1 MDEMDLSAL
10 RAVPDPIDR
19 ARRARQASRE
29 VEQIRT
35 DAIGEA
41 ARNGMTQA
49 AIGDALGVTR
59 ARISQIL
66 KGGPG
71 PERAFFDADEGGI
84 TVEAGRKLEAGKPAG
99 KAGPTLALED
109 IAAFEMLR
117 EHVTGLDLSASLE
130 FIEPPGIVNLN
141 RSGLVVI
148 CGPRLSPIVAQVL
161 ASDRALG
168 FECDDTGC
176 WYLKDHKTGRTYRS
190 PMDVGEDA
198 DIAYLGRLPRPD
210 GRGTFVYM
218 AGIHAPGEAGA
229 VHYLTTELEQVWQ
242 QVRDHKFS
250 TLIRSVHDPVN
261 HNRIIS
267 SERITEF
274 YRPEGN

>member
-1 MDEMDLSAL
+1 MDLSAL

-71 PERAFFDADEGGI
+71 PGRALWSVNEGAVTTGFGEKQEAPKNTGDSDPALSLADTVAER
-84 TVEAGRKLEAGKPAG
+84 
-99 KAGPTLALED
+99 
-109 IAAFEMLR
+109 MLR
-117 EHVTGLDLSASLE
+117 EHFAMLD
-130 FIEPPGIVNLN
+130 IEMHREVIRPPGFVDLN
-141 RSGLVVI
+141 RAGLVMI
-148 CGPRLSPIVAQVL
+148 CGPRLSPMIRQML
-161 ASDRALG
+161 AADRALG
-168 FECDDTGC
+168 FVCDNSGRWC
-176 WYLKDHKTGRTYRS
+176 LKDHRTGRTYRS
-190 PMDVGEDA
+190 PADNGEDA

-210 GRGTFVYM
+210 GLGTFIYM
-218 AGIHAPGEAGA
+218 AGIHAAGEAGA
-229 VHYLTTELEQVWQ
+229 VHYLTNELEQVWQ
-242 QVRDHKFS
+242 QVRDHRFS
-250 TLIRSVHDPVN
+250 TLIHCTYDHETREV
-261 HNRIIS
+261 IS
-267 SERITEF
+267 SERITDF

>member
-1 MDEMDLSAL
+1 MDLSAL
-10 RAVPDPIDR
+10 RGVADPIDR

-41 ARNGMTQA
+41 ARNGMSQA

-71 PERAFFDADEGGI
+71 PERAFWGADEGAI
-84 TVEAGRKLEAGKPAG
+84 TVSAGRKLEAGKPAA
-99 KAGPTLALED
+99 KAGPAVAVED

-117 EHVTGLDLSASLE
+117 EHVAALDLSVTLE
-130 FIEPPGIVNLN
+130 YIEPPGIVNLN
-141 RSGLVVI
+141 RAGLVVI
-148 CGPRLSPIVAQVL
+148 CGPRLSPIVGQVL

-168 FECDDTGC
+168 FACDGTG
-176 WYLKDHKTGRTYRS
+176 WSLKDHQTGRTYRS
-190 PMDVGEDA
+190 PMDDGENV

-229 VHYLTTELEQVWQ
+229 VHYLTTELDQVWQ
-242 QVRDHKFS
+242 QVRDHRFS
-250 TLIRSVHDPVN
+250 TLIRSVHDPEN

-267 SERITEF
+267 SERITDF